1 MFSVL
6 FLAARMRAIQ
16 LTQDKTE
23 KYMMPQPWAQTAMFC
38 CVYAVLVQ
46 VIIVLLIPILT
57 HEAEVST
64 DEHGN
69 LDLSHVESGGM
80 VTTILSVARYIT
92 IIALY
97 VGFTTVIVAVFMM
110 KEPNEIWGN
119 EPPP

>member
-1 MFSVL
+1 
-6 FLAARMRAIQ
+6 
-16 LTQDKTE
+16 
-23 KYMMPQPWAQTAMFC
+23 MFC
-38 CVYAVLVQ
+38 CVYAMLVQ
-46 VIIVLLIPILT
+46 VITVLFIPILT

-97 VGFTTVIVAVFMM
+97 GGFTTVIVAVFMM